1 MLRFVCCML
10 FADRHLSCSTEFRL
24 LPENFLKGNAMKV
37 FLPFKQYK

>member
-10 FADRHLSCSTEFRL
+10 FTDRHLSCVTEFRL
-24 LPENFLKGNAMKV
+24 LPENFLKGNATKV